1 MKKIL
6 LLILLLF
13 VVVVSR
19 AQERSDTIN
28 ILHND
33 ISLEVTDFTT
43 HNVVGHASVTLSPKL
58 PVGQVTFDLEALTV
72 DSVLVNQTAV
82 SFTHQNGKL
91 TVPVAGVSVGDTAL
105 VDIHY
110 HGVPTHDN
118 WGGIFFSGQYAY
130 NIGVTLDAVPHS
142 IGRAW
147 FPCFDEFKSKSSYTI
162 HVTTE
167 PQKMAVCGGLLTDTL
182 TLPDGN
188 KQWTWQLD
196 SIIPAYLVS
205 MAMGDYR
212 LYEDT
217 FHGQQA
223 IVPIQIYAQ
232 PTYLDRVAGSFAHL
246 KQILRGYERMFGPY
260 RWPRVGYVL
269 VNFTGGAMEHATN
282 IAYPMFAVTGGLAYE
297 TLYGHELFHHWF
309 GDLITCA
316 RPEEMWI
323 NEGFAAYS
331 EALCQEILYNTD
343 SVNAYLDY
351 LRDVHR
357 TTLRNIVQNDGAH
370 YALDEVPLSE
380 TYGTHS
386 YQKGSL
392 VVHTLRQYMG
402 DSLFFSGFKS
412 LLEHYA
418 FGNVGSEEMFQYLSQ
433 VTGLQ
438 LMDFYDGWV
447 HNPGFLHFSI
457 DSIVHEGGA
466 QYRVYLHQKRHGAI
480 RFANSNKLDLTFV
493 SQQRELFTVEGV
505 TFSGEFGDVAVT
517 LPFAPMFGMV
527 DYYEKVMDATLDY
540 TGLLVDGKSLTG
552 TDANCTVRLT
562 HFPDTVLVRLE
573 HNLVSP
579 DQPAYLPD
587 SIFRMSDNHYWT
599 VNLGYNPHAQTTPE
613 GAMPPEGTIAFRFE
627 RGVSTGLDFALAQ
640 GYEADNMKVLYRPS
654 AAEPWRVVHTTRSG
668 SPESGYLK
676 TDFIASGQYALAV
689 GTPSASVEEYERP
702 EVKLYPNPTGD
713 RLLVRL
719 SDSGFAGHIEI
730 IDTASRVLKKTR
742 MEGGEAEVNVS
753 RLPAGTYFVR
763 VVGTDGGSTARFVK
777 K

>member
-1 MKKIL
+1 ML
-6 LLILLLF
+6 LSI
-13 VVVVSR
+13 VIIR
-19 AQERSDTIN
+19 AQERSDSVA
-28 ILHND
+28 ILHNN
-33 ISLEVTDFTT
+33 LYLNVTDFTAHT
-43 HNVVGHASVTLSPKL
+43 IQGRDVVTLSPKL

-110 HGVPTHDN
+110 HGVPAHDD
-118 WGGIFFSGQYAY
+118 WGGVFFTGQYAY

-167 PQKMAVCGGLLTDTL
+167 PQKMAVCGGLLTDTV
-182 TLPDGN
+182 TLSNGN

-196 SIIPAYLVS
+196 SLIPAYLVS
-205 MAMGDYR
+205 MAVGDYQ
-212 LYEDT
+212 LYADT
-217 FHGQQA
+217 FHGLQGV
-223 IVPIQIYAQ
+223 IPIQIYAQ
-232 PTYLDRVAGSFAHL
+232 PTYYDRVAGSFVHL
-246 KQILRGYERMFGPY
+246 RQILHGYERMFGPY

-282 IAYPMFAVTGGLAYE
+282 IAYPMFAVTGGLTYE
-297 TLYGHELFHHWF
+297 TLYAHELFHHWF

-316 RPEEMWI
+316 RAEEMWI
-323 NEGFAAYS
+323 NEGFASYS
-331 EALCQEILYNTD
+331 EALTQEILYNTD
-343 SVNAYLDY
+343 SLNAYLDY
-351 LRDVHR
+351 VRDMHR
-357 TTLRNIVQNDGAH
+357 STLKNIVQNDGAH
-370 YALDEVPLSE
+370 YALDEVPQSV

-386 YQKGSL
+386 YKKGAL
-392 VVHTLRQYMG
+392 VIHTLRQYMG

-418 FGNVGSEEMFQYLSQ
+418 FSNIGSEELFQYLSQ
-433 VTGLQ
+433 TTGMN
-438 LMDFYDGWV
+438 LMDFYNGWV

-466 QYRVYLHQKRHGAI
+466 QYRVYLHQKRHGATH
-480 RFANSNKLDLTFV
+480 FANSNKLDLTFV

-505 TFSGEFGDVAVT
+505 MFSGEYGDVAVT
-517 LPFAPMFGMV
+517 LPFEPMFGMV
-527 DYYEKVMDATLDY
+527 DYFEKVTDATLDY
-540 TGLLVDGKSLTG
+540 TGSLVDGMSLTG
-552 TDANCTVRLT
+552 TDANCTVKLT

-573 HNLVSP
+573 HNLVTP

-587 SIFRMSDNHYWT
+587 SIYRMSDTHYWT

-613 GAMPPEGTIAFRFE
+613 GATPPEGTISFRFQ
-627 RGVSTGLDFALAQ
+627 RGSTGALDYALSQ
-640 GYEADNMKVLYRPS
+640 GYEADNMKILYRPT
-654 AAEPWRVVHTTRSG
+654 AAEPWRVIHTTRSG
-668 SPESGYLK
+668 SPVAGYLK

-689 GTPSASVEEYERP
+689 GEPSVSLQGYEMP
-702 EVKLYPNPTGD
+702 QLKLYPNPTGD

-719 SDSGFAGHIEI
+719 GEPDFAGRLEI
-730 IDTASRVLKKTR
+730 VDTGGRVVKKAR
-742 MEGGEAEVNVS
+742 MEGYEMEVNVS
-753 RLPAGTYFVR
+753 RMPAGTYVVR
-763 VVGTDGGSTARFVK
+763 VVGPRGESVARFVK
-777 K
+777 Y

>member
-1 MKKIL
+1 ML
-6 LLILLLF
+6 LSI
-13 VVVVSR
+13 VAVR
-19 AQERSDTIN
+19 AQERSDSVA
-28 ILHND
+28 ILHNN
-33 ISLEVTDFTT
+33 LYLNVTDFTA
-43 HNVVGHASVTLSPKL
+43 HQISGHAVVTLSPKL
-58 PVGQVTFDLEALTV
+58 SVGQVTFDLEALTV
-72 DSVLVNQTAV
+72 DSVFVNSVNV
-82 SFTHQNGKL
+82 SFTHQNSKL
-91 TVPVAGVSVGDTAL
+91 TLPLNGVSVGDTAV
-105 VDIHY
+105 VDIY
-110 HGVPTHDN
+110 YQGVPTHDN
-118 WGGIFFSGQYAY
+118 WGGVFFTGQYAY

-147 FPCFDEFKSKSSYTI
+147 FPCFDEFKSKSAYTI

-167 PQKMAVCGGLLTDTL
+167 PQKMAVCGGLLTDTV
-182 TLPDGN
+182 TLSDGN

-196 SIIPAYLVS
+196 NNIPAYLVS
-205 MAMGDYR
+205 MAVGDYR

-232 PTYLDRVAGSFAHL
+232 PSYLDRVEGSFVHL
-246 KQILRGYERMFGPY
+246 KQILHGYERMFGPY

-297 TLYGHELFHHWF
+297 TLYAHELFHHWF

-316 RPEEMWI
+316 RAEEMWI
-323 NEGFAAYS
+323 NEGFASYS
-331 EALCQEILYNTD
+331 EALCQEFLYNTD

-370 YALDEVPLSE
+370 YALDEVPQSA

-402 DSLFFSGFKS
+402 DSLFFSGFRN

-418 FGNVGSEEMFQYLSQ
+418 FGNIGSEEMFQYLSQ

-466 QYRVYLHQKRHGAI
+466 QYRVYLHQKRHGAT

-493 SQQRELFTVEGV
+493 STQRELFTVEGV
-505 TFSGEFGDVAVT
+505 TFSGEFGDVVVT

-527 DYYEKVMDATLDY
+527 DYYEKLMDATLDY
-540 TGLLVDGKSLTG
+540 TGLLVDGGSLTG

-599 VNLGYNPHAQTTPE
+599 VNLGYNPAAQTAPE
-613 GAMPPEGTIAFRFE
+613 GATPPEGTISFRFM
-627 RGVSTGLDFALAQ
+627 RGTSTGLDFALSQ
-640 GYEADNMKVLYRPS
+640 GYEADNMKILYRPS

-668 SPESGYLK
+668 SPVSGYLK
-676 TDFIASGQYALAV
+676 TDFLASGQYALAV
-689 GTPSASVEEYERP
+689 GTPSASVEEYERM
-702 EVKLYPNPTGD
+702 EVKLYPNPAGD
-713 RLLVRL
+713 RLLVRV
-719 SDSGFAGHIEI
+719 SDSGFSGHIEI
-730 IDTASRVLKKTR
+730 IDTASRVLKKMR
-742 MEGGEAEVNVS
+742 MQGGDAEVNVS

-763 VVGTDGGSTARFVK
+763 VVGPGGGNTARFVK